1 MIKLKFNINFD
12 KLKNEFESKKLN
24 KTVNTT
30 LSNNLATILKDFI
43 KTSNNGLKKLSPTQ
57 MSVRQ
62 FKYNVTRKNPLWM
75 TGKLLNSLKGSD
87 RGLKG
92 EPYINKGEEN
102 HADGYIWKSP
112 HPDKMSPH
120 DPEVPARNIMIA
132 YNKKE
137 EDKNVE
143 DFKKNFVKLLNK
155 AIRK

>member
-12 KLKNEFESKKLN
+12 KLKNEFESKKLS

-30 LSNNLATILKDFI
+30 LSNNLAAILKKFI
-43 KTSNNGLKKLSPTQ
+43 KTANNGLAKLSPTQ

-92 EPYINKGEEN
+92 VPYINKGEEN
-102 HADGYIWKSP
+102 HAEGYIWKSS
-112 HPDKMSPH
+112 HPDKMSP
-120 DPEVPARNIMIA
+120 DPEVPARNIMLA

-137 EDKNVE
+137 EDRNVE
-143 DFKKNFVKLLNK
+143 DFKKDFVKLLNK